1 LGESIKT
8 PKKKSHLEKNFV
20 IPSSPSLLLLLLKA
34 MVCARGGA
42 TCVLCLEVT
51 FSWTQVAEYKKNQE
65 GDDDHSDVDDE
76 GDDDELS
83 MLMMAD
89 HHLAVVG
96 FLIRILPL
104 FFSLWIVS
112 CLLFACLL
120 TT

>member
-1 LGESIKT
+1 
-8 PKKKSHLEKNFV
+8 LEKNFV
-20 IPSSPSLLLLLLKA
+20 ISSSSSLLLLLLKA

-51 FSWTQVAEYKKNQE
+51 FSWTQVAEGKKNQE
-65 GDDDHSDVDDE
+65 GDDDHNDDDDDDDE
-76 GDDDELS
+76 GGDDELS

-104 FFSLWIVS
+104 FFSPWIVS

-120 TT
+120 TRQ